1 MPSSIVLSSS
11 CPLDSLFES
20 LTFSWIG
27 LLSVSLVFFDSGY
40 LLDLCVDRLPC
51 LSHFLSSIVLKALGD
66 WIRFPGS
73 VSLLGLPTIDS
84 GRSSGSLTTKTT
96 LVLFV
101 QRVLS
106 RPAINGS
113 TCFLS
118 VLPRGSLLSDGSASI
133 FLFQAFWS
141 VRFQKPF
148 FKRLSCSYLER
159 LPERLLVG

>member
-51 LSHFLSSIVLKALGD
+51 LSHFLPSIVPKALGD
-66 WIRFPGS
+66 WIQFPGN
-73 VSLLGLPTIDS
+73 VSLLGLPTIDG
-84 GRSSGSLTTKTT
+84 GRLSGSLTTKTA

-118 VLPRGSLLSDGSASI
+118 VLPRGSLLSDGSVSM

-141 VRFQKPF
+141 VRFL
-148 FKRLSCSYLER
+148 KRSSER
-159 LPERLLVG
+159 LFVSVLSVPSRGSFVG